1 MASFSA
7 KRLLLI
13 IGVMLLLIV
22 AATFVFKKPHEE
34 EAPTEITAAESHD
47 AIRNTGE
54 IITRTVLGIL
64 DENEFEITD
73 EDLERI
79 NSAMSLLDQSKA
91 AFYAGNYATAAGLA
105 ENSRQLMEQLKQSLN
120 VTEVD
125 LEDVYVEPPTGEVHK
140 YKGIWTHTI
149 DAMRNALMNVENLKQ
164 IGVNFVAV
172 TLDVEMDEN
181 RNVQVVGG
189 NDFLFYILA
198 FHRCGLGVLLM
209 PDPCHPSFVRW
220 GKYEWVKGDNNVDV
234 RRGAELLE
242 NFTPL
247 VLEWAEIAENYGVE
261 MYSPLNEPQTF
272 ARESAEASQWAQQ
285 IRPDLEE
292 RYSGTLVLRTHG
304 RFPEEIDLDFRGYD
318 YIASWGACAWPG
330 HHELWRLD
338 IRAQIDNLLAL
349 VERDGCENGILLD
362 FGTAYLGGSWYEPLP
377 PELVSDEN
385 IQSQTFQILFEE
397 GWEKVQ
403 GFFPPTAM
411 GWEFLGR
418 PAENV
423 IKSWYAENGA
433 SPPKPID
440 KVWKTPGLL
449 KLIEKPLSPTKRPFY
464 LWTSTNEVLVD
475 EQHPGPGNFTNAME
489 CDAYAFSHPEEAEA
503 WLRER
508 GIDGYGSN
516 FFVFRYAG

>member
-22 AATFVFKKPHEE
+22 AATFVFKKPREE

-54 IITRTVLGIL
+54 IITRTVLGML
-64 DENEFEITD
+64 DENELEITD
-73 EDLERI
+73 EDLGHI

-105 ENSRQLMEQLKQSLN
+105 ENSRQLMEQLKHSLN

-181 RNVQVVGG
+181 RNVQVVGD
-189 NDFLFYILA
+189 NDLLFYILA

-220 GKYEWVKGDNNVDV
+220 GKYEWTLGDNYADV

-247 VLEWAEIAENYGVE
+247 VLKWAEIAENYGVE

-272 ARESAEASQWAQQ
+272 ARNSDEASQWLQQ
-285 IRPDLEE
+285 LRPYLKE
-292 RYSGTLVLRTHG
+292 RYSGTLVLITHG
-304 RFPEEIDLDFRGYD
+304 GTDMNSFELDARGYD
-318 YIASWGACAWPG
+318 YVALSGGAAWLPLD
-330 HHELWRLD
+330 LWRLH
-338 IRAQIDNLLAL
+338 IREQIDNLADT
-349 VERDGCENGILLD
+349 VKRDGCENGILLD
-362 FGTAYLGGSWYEPLP
+362 FGTAYLGGSWCEPSV
-377 PELVSDEN
+377 VSAFNE
-385 IQSQTFQILFEE
+385 ITQAQAFQILFEE
-397 GWEKVQ
+397 GWGKVQ
-403 GFFPPTAM
+403 GLFPPAGV
-411 GWEFLGR
+411 GWEFLER
-418 PAENV
+418 PAENIV
-423 IKSWYAENGA
+423 KAWYSENGA
-433 SPPKPID
+433 PPPKSID
-440 KVWKTPGLL
+440 RIWKIPGLL
-449 KLIEKPLSPTKRPFY
+449 KLVEKTLSPAERPFY
-464 LWTSTNEVLVD
+464 FWTSTNEVLVD
-475 EQHPGPGNFTNAME
+475 NQHPGPGDLIDIME
-489 CDAYAFSHPEEAEA
+489 CDAYAFSHPEEADV

-508 GIDGYGSN
+508 EIDGYGSN